1 MPVVRR
7 PWLATVVLA
16 ALAAS
21 AQAQQNPADLASM
34 SLEQL
39 LDLEVV
45 TASRFDQ
52 KANRAPSAV
61 RIISAEE
68 IRAHGWRT
76 LAEALESLPGLY
88 LSDSGLYTY
97 LGARGQLHA
106 GDYDTRFLLLVDG
119 HRINDPVYS
128 QSPVGSEFPL
138 DMALVQR
145 IEYVP
150 GPGSAVYGSNA
161 FFGVINVL
169 TKLPGP
175 PGEGELALTG
185 GNYGT
190 HAARASLSTGDAAGR
205 TLLSASQS
213 HSRGRDFHFQEFA
226 EADSAGMARGQDDER
241 TRRLFVRHTAGDLA
255 LLALAGDR
263 RKEDP
268 VAPYGQSFGIP
279 GAGVQDRWAVLG
291 LQYGRALSAAT
302 RWQAQ
307 LDLIDYRYI
316 GDYAY
321 GDSPTVINRDV
332 SSGRSLVLGSRLV
345 TTAFA
350 GHIMAVGLEAQ
361 WDRAVEQLNYDV
373 EPYASYLQSRENIAN
388 IGAFVTDEIALGGD
402 WLLNAGL
409 RLDHDDVGT
418 VRLSPRLALISTPAG
433 GTTFKAIV
441 GKAFRSPNAYERFY
455 GIDTEDGA
463 QLLNPDIRAE
473 SIQTLELYFS
483 RNLGSRSRAEL
494 SLFDYRLHHLITL
507 VGEEDLLTLDN
518 AGSASST
525 GAEVAFF
532 HRWDQGAVV
541 RSSYSYSR
549 VRQSSPST
557 PLNAP
562 RGIGKVSATL
572 PLAHGLSA
580 AASALYM
587 SQRATRL
594 GTAGR
599 HTTVNANLLWEPVG
613 APWALSAGVRNLL
626 DQAYADPV
634 GPEFIQDAIPRR
646 GREYRVELTWRF

>member
-1 MPVVRR
+1 M
-7 PWLATVVLA
+7 LT
-16 ALAAS
+16 ALASS
-21 AQAQQNPADLASM
+21 AQAQENTADLASL

-52 KANRAPSAV
+52 KANRAPAAV
-61 RIISAEE
+61 QIISAEE

-76 LAEALESLPGLY
+76 LGEALESLPGLY

-97 LGARGQLHA
+97 LGARGRLHA

-169 TKLPGP
+169 TKPPGP
-175 PGEGELALTG
+175 SGEGELALAG
-185 GNYGT
+185 ESYGT
-190 HAARASLSTGDAAGR
+190 RATRATLSAGG

-241 TRRLFVRHTAGDLA
+241 VRRLFVRHTAGDLA
-255 LLALAGDR
+255 LLVLAGDR

-268 VAPYGQSFGIP
+268 IAPYGQSFGIP
-279 GAGVQDRWAVLG
+279 GAGVQDRWAMLG

-409 RLDHDDVGT
+409 RLDHNDVGT
-418 VRLSPRLALISTPAG
+418 VRLSPRLALISAPAD

-463 QLLNPDIRAE
+463 QLLNPDISAE
-473 SIQTLELYFS
+473 SIQTIELYFS

-494 SLFDYRLHHLITL
+494 SLFDYRLQHLITL
-507 VGEEDLLTLDN
+507 TGEEDLLTLDN

-525 GAEVAFF
+525 GAELAFV
-532 HRWDQGAVV
+532 HRWEQGAML

-549 VRQSSPST
+549 VRESSAAR

-562 RGIGKVSATL
+562 RGIGTVSATL

-580 AASALYM
+580 AVSTRYM

-599 HTTVNANLLWEPVG
+599 HTVVNANLLWEPAV
-613 APWALSAGVRNLL
+613 APWSLSAGVRNLL
-626 DQAYADPV
+626 DERYADPV
-634 GPEFIQDAIPRR
+634 GPEFTQDAIPRR
-646 GREYRVELTWRF
+646 GREYRIELTWQF